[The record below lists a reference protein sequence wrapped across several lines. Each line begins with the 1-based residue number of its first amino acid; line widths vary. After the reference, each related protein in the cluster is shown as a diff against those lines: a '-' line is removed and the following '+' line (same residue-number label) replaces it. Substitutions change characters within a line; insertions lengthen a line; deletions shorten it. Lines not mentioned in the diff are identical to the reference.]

1 MSQHRQ
7 VLAEGR
13 MQYLKM
19 DSGPEGDLKCEQLE
33 FDHPE
38 WNPLA
43 PLTPLLPHPAMLTQ
57 VLAQLQ

>member
-1 MSQHRQ
+1 
-7 VLAEGR
+7 

-19 DSGPEGDLKCEQLE
+19 DSGPEGDLKCEQSE